1 MASSNLL
8 EKYKQLLVNLLPRG
22 KLWQP
27 KEQPIF
33 KKLLDSFAAELCRVE
48 ERGRDLLREADPR
61 QALELLEDFERLLG
75 LPDECSPEGPSLQE
89 RRDQILRSLTNVGG
103 LSKEF
108 YEFIGLQLGFVITVE
123 NRVNFIVGRGT
134 VGQPLSNYFNRTFVV
149 GDTVGTQLK
158 EIGWRYY
165 FNVEMPATAANIFVV
180 GDTVGNPLV
189 EFSNPLIECTMR
201 KLKPAHSAVT
211 FTFS

>member
-8 EKYKQLLVNLLPRG
+8 EKYKRLLPNLLPRG

-33 KKLLDSFAAELCRVE
+33 KQLLDSFAVELCRVE
-48 ERGRDLLREADPR
+48 ERAKDLLREADPR
-61 QALELLEDFERLLG
+61 QALELLEDYERLLG
-75 LPDECSPEGPSLQE
+75 LPDECSPEGPSLQD

-134 VGQPLSNYFNRTFVV
+134 VGQPLTNYFNRTFVV
-149 GDTVGTQLK
+149 GDTVGMQLK

-165 FNVEMPATAANIFVV
+165 FNVEMPATAADIFVV

-189 EFSNPLIECTMR
+189 LFSNPLIECTMR

>member
-8 EKYKQLLVNLLPRG
+8 EKYKQLLANLLPRG

-33 KKLLDSFAAELCRVE
+33 KKLLDSFAVELCRVE
-48 ERGRDLLREADPR
+48 ERAKDLLHEADPR
-61 QALELLEDFERLLG
+61 QAFELLDDYERLLG
-75 LPDECSPEGPSLQE
+75 LPDECSPEDPSLQD
-89 RRDQILRSLTNVGG
+89 RRNQILRSLTNVGG
-103 LSKEF
+103 LSKKF

-149 GDTVGTQLK
+149 GDTVGMQLK

-165 FNVEMPATAANIFVV
+165 FNVEMPATAANFFVV

-189 EFSNPLIECTMR
+189 LFSNPLIECTMK

-211 FTFS
+211 FTFT